1 MINAL
6 ANHHILPHSGHG
18 ITKEMAVSALTS
30 ALNLSH
36 TVATVFASVAVTAN
50 PDKSA
55 HYFDLN
61 HVNKHGLI
69 EHDVSLSRNDFL
81 LGDNHTFN
89 QGIFDAVMETYGKDE
104 RTSFESASKARY
116 GRLAA
121 AKKAHEEAGKDFQY
135 GIKEFV
141 LSYGESALLLG
152 LLGDPKEGKIP
163 VEFMRVLFGKL
174 LHAG

>member
-18 ITKEMAVSALTS
+18 ITKEMAISALTS
-30 ALNLSH
+30 SINLSH
-36 TVATVFASVAVTAN
+36 GVADVFASVAVTAN

-55 HYFDLN
+55 HSFDLD
-61 HVNKHGLI
+61 HVDKHGFI

-81 LGDNHTFN
+81 LGDNHSFN
-89 QGIFDAVMETYGKDE
+89 REIWDAVVGTYGE
-104 RTSFESASKARY
+104 ETETSFESVSKARY
-116 GRLAA
+116 GRVVA

-141 LSYGESALLLG
+141 LSYGESALFLG

-163 VEFMRVLFGKL
+163 VEYLRVLFGKL
-174 LHAG
+174 RF